1 MSVLFFWKG
10 ENYYTDTRS
19 GLTYHLNQDSE
30 HIDTLN
36 PGDHIW
42 AFTRRKDKTYVLAAD
57 LIVTGTRVNRPG
69 DPGYEYGK
77 YHAEGDRRTS
87 RYFDVDKGIDIE
99 PIIRSLSF
107 APSARV
113 LGSSFQ
119 GRNGVRILTH
129 SDEQRLASFSSRL
142 PTI

>member
-10 ENYYTDTRS
+10 ENYYMDTRA
-19 GLTYHLNQDSE
+19 GLAYHLNQDSE
-30 HIDTLN
+30 HIDDLN
-36 PGDHIW
+36 PGWEGLFGSGRI
-42 AFTRRKDKTYVLAAD
+42 YVLAAD
-57 LIVTGTRVNRPG
+57 LIVTGTRVNRLG

-119 GRNGVRILTH
+119 GRNGVRILTL
-129 SDEQRLASFSSRL
+129 SDQQRLASFSSRL
-142 PTI
+142 LTV